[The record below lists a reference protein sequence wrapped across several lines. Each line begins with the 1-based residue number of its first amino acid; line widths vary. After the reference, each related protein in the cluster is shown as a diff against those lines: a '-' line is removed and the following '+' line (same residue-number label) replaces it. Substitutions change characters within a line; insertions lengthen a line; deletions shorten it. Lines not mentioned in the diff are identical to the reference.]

1 MVLTESI
8 LYDDRDKSDSGASDR
23 QWCYNSVQEDMKNV
37 FHLIGYSFRTITGRK
52 LKGNWLPRV
61 YLEINH

>member
-8 LYDDRDKSDSGASDR
+8 LYDDRDESDSGASDR

-37 FHLIGYSFRTITGRK
+37 FHLIGYSFRTITTA
-52 LKGNWLPRV
+52 V
-61 YLEINH
+61 